1 MVPDQFPLLCNGLAS
16 LEKLLVM
23 LGNLPVLRVLK
34 LLLRLTAWLFGSLVV
49 ILTVAFAVFNFW
61 FLPRLDTYRLDLE
74 SMLSQATGR
83 TVRVGSLSGHWA
95 GVAPILNLKKLE
107 LLDPQGGA
115 PLTLA
120 GVALKPSWWS
130 LVAFEPRFSRV
141 ELDTPRLEIVRDP
154 QRHLSINGVQLS
166 DTPSDGHLVNWLLHQ
181 GEVRVD
187 NAKLVWRDNWLALP
201 PMELS
206 GGQLVLSHGLI
217 GHQLAVS
224 GETVRGLGQNM
235 EFNASWRGS
244 DVREWRQWTG
254 QMSMELKKAQA
265 GPWSRYLSELGSL
278 ASGQGQG
285 KVTLGF
291 AGGTII
297 ELSAD
302 VRIFNATFTP
312 AGAGQMVV
320 PDVSGKLTLT
330 RQMDGAYLVD
340 GEGLTLVTT
349 SGVAMQKANLKGRIR
364 GGDNGLGELTLDN
377 AHLAAL
383 TPLLRAFQADRNPLI
398 GRLDPQGTLTGLS
411 ASWEG
416 AFDAPHRYQLSTAFQ
431 GLGWDE
437 VGHVPGVVGASG
449 KVTLSE
455 RGGQLTLD
463 NGKSEVTLSHLFDKP
478 LHFERLSAN
487 LDWTREARGAT
498 FNIRQLQF
506 ADAELAG
513 SVQGQYRYTGD
524 GAGLADLSGGIDRVA
539 AAKVVDYLPYQVGEK
554 TLAWLRGALLA
565 GEARNASF
573 VLKGDL
579 DRFPFQGGKG
589 GEFGVDADLDNVTL
603 HYETGWP
610 EVKSINGSLHF
621 HNEQMVV
628 NGKQGTTVGVPV
640 NDVVATIANLGA
652 DTPVLTLTGKAKGP
666 LQQMLGFTT
675 QSPVD
680 GWLGGFTG
688 QLKGGGNAGLA
699 LKLDIPLHGSEPVKV
714 RGDIQFA
721 DNRLGFGRF
730 PIPEANKLAG
740 VLTFTEHGVESRGLM
755 FAALGGRF
763 RLTANTDADARMR
776 FALDGVADTRAVF
789 NEYVP
794 PLARFTDGRSAYQVR
809 FAVRQGLESLT
820 VNSSLQGSR
829 LTAPAPAAKPAESQ
843 LPLSVTIKPDN
854 REATAWSVGYALDG
868 RSSGMLKVSD
878 KGELAAGTVAVGTVP
893 GAVPA
898 RGLAIRVAAPT
909 LDLGPW
915 LDLTKSRKSSAAAAP
930 GNAAA
935 LPLTV
940 DVATD
945 TLSLGERRLN
955 EVKARVASLP
965 SDDGWRVDLQS
976 RELSGQFDYLPAGDG
991 MVRARLPRLDLPL
1004 SNNLLP
1010 ASASKPAS
1018 TASGIESLDTLP
1030 ALDVEVQRLRF
1041 HGGELG
1047 SLTMQARSEGGDWR
1061 VSKLSV
1067 ANPDG
1072 KLEGSLIAHGGG
1084 GGGAPSHVDS
1094 AVTITSDNL
1103 GQLLGRFGEPGAVV
1117 KGRGSLDAKLSWPGR
1132 VADFSM
1138 EQLSGTLSVDA
1149 RDGRFAKL
1157 DSGVARLLGV
1167 ISLQS
1172 LPRRIKLDFTDV
1184 FSSGFAF
1191 DSIVGSAQAN
1201 HGVFHSDNLAM
1212 KGPGADVKIAGE
1224 VDLVAEQQ
1232 KLKVHVTPHLS
1243 EGIAIAAGVALLNPV
1258 VGVAALAA
1266 QKVLQD
1272 PVNKIFSLD
1281 YAINGSLTDPK
1292 VTKLGGTGSIP
1303 SKGAKP

>member
-1 MVPDQFPLLCNGLAS
+1 M
-16 LEKLLVM
+16 EKLLVM

-34 LLLRLTAWLFGSLVV
+34 LLLRLTAWLLGSLVV
-49 ILTVAFAVFNFW
+49 ILTVAFAVFSFW
-61 FLPRLDTYRLDLE
+61 FLPRLDTYRPDLE

-107 LLDPQGGA
+107 LLDPRGGA

-130 LVAFEPRFSRV
+130 LVAWEPRFSLV

-154 QRHLSINGVQLS
+154 QRHLSINGMQLS
-166 DTPSDGHLVNWLLHQ
+166 DTPSDGHLVNWLLQQ

-206 GGQLVLSHGLI
+206 GGQLVLSQGLL
-217 GHQLAVS
+217 GHQLAIS

-235 EFNASWRGS
+235 EFNASWHGS

-254 QMSMELKKAQA
+254 QVSLELQKAQA
-265 GPWSRYLSELGSL
+265 GPWSRYLAELGSL

-291 AGGTII
+291 AGGVII

-312 AGAGQMVV
+312 AGASQMVV
-320 PDVSGKLTLT
+320 PDVSGKLTLK
-330 RQMDGAYLVD
+330 RQMDGAYLVN

-364 GGDNGLGELTLDN
+364 GGANGLGELTLDN

-416 AFDAPHRYQLSTAFQ
+416 PFDAPHRYRLATEFKE
-431 GLGWDE
+431 LGWAE
-437 VGHVPGVVGASG
+437 IGGVPGVVGASG

-455 RGGQLTLD
+455 KGGQLTLD
-463 NGKSEVTLSHLFDKP
+463 NGKSEVMLSHLFAKP
-478 LHFERLSAN
+478 LHFERLAAN
-487 LDWTREARGAT
+487 LDWTREAKGTT

-506 ADAELAG
+506 ADAVLAG
-513 SVQGQYRYTGD
+513 SVEGQYRYTGK
-524 GAGLADLSGGIDRVA
+524 GAGLIDLSGSIDRVA

-554 TLAWLRGALLA
+554 TLSWLRGALLA
-565 GEARNASF
+565 GEARNARF

-589 GEFGVDADLDNVTL
+589 GEFIVDTDLDNVSL

-610 EVKSINGSLHF
+610 EVKNINGSLHF

-628 NGKQGTTVGVPV
+628 NGTQGNTVGVPV
-640 NDVVATIANLGA
+640 SDVVATIADLGA
-652 DTPVLTLTGKAKGP
+652 DTPVLTLTGKVKGP

-680 GWLGGFTG
+680 GWLGGFTS
-688 QLKGGGNAGLA
+688 QLKGGGNAELA
-699 LKLDIPLHGSEPVKV
+699 LKLEIPLHGPAPAKV

-721 DNRLGFGRF
+721 GNRLGFGRF
-730 PIPEANKLAG
+730 PIPEADKLAG
-740 VLTFTEHGVESRGLM
+740 VLTFTEHGVESRGLT
-755 FAALGGRF
+755 FDTLGGRF
-763 RLTANTDADARMR
+763 RMTANTDADARMH

-794 PLARFTDGRSAYQVR
+794 PLARFVDGRSVYQVR
-809 FAVRQGLESLT
+809 FAVRQGLENLT
-820 VNSSLQGSR
+820 VNSTLQGSR
-829 LTAPAPAAKPAESQ
+829 LTAPAPADKPAESQ
-843 LPLSVTIKPDN
+843 LPFSVTVKPDN
-854 REATAWSVGYALDG
+854 REATVWSVGYALDG
-868 RSSGMLKVSD
+868 RSSGMVKVSD
-878 KGELAAGTVAVGTVP
+878 KGELAAGTVAVGTSP
-893 GAVPA
+893 GVVPA
-898 RGLAIRVAAPT
+898 HGLAIRVATPS

-915 LDLTKSRKSSAAAAP
+915 LDLSKSHKPAS
-930 GNAAA
+930 GNIAS

-940 DVATD
+940 DVAAD
-945 TLSLGERRLN
+945 TLSLDERRLN

-965 SDDGWRVDLQS
+965 GGDGWHVDLLS
-976 RELSGQFDYLPAGDG
+976 RELSGQFDYLPAGNG

-1004 SNNLLP
+1004 SENLLST
-1010 ASASKPAS
+1010 SASKPAA
-1018 TASGIESLDTLP
+1018 TASGIDLLDTLP

-1041 HGGELG
+1041 RGGELG
-1047 SLTMQARSEGGDWR
+1047 SLTMQARSDGSDWR

-1067 ANPDG
+1067 VNPDG
-1072 KLEGSLIAHGGG
+1072 KLEGSLIAHGAGS
-1084 GGGAPSHVDS
+1084 GGAASHVDS
-1094 AVTITSDNL
+1094 SVTITSNNL

-1117 KGRGSLDAKLSWPGR
+1117 NGRGSLDAKLSWPGR

-1138 EQLSGTLSVDA
+1138 ERLSGTMDVDA

-1157 DSGVARLLGV
+1157 ESGVARLLGV

-1191 DSIVGSAQAN
+1191 DSIVGSAQVS
-1201 HGVFHSDNLAM
+1201 HGVFRSDNLAM

-1232 KLKVHVTPHLS
+1232 KLKVRVTPHLS
-1243 EGIAIAAGVALLNPV
+1243 EGVAIAAGVALLNPV
-1258 VGVAALAA
+1258 IGVAALAA

-1272 PVNKIFSLD
+1272 PVSKIFSLD

-1303 SKGAKP
+1303 SKGATP